1 MRASGVGGRRRL
13 WRCQDVVLFRG
24 QPDDK
29 RLSVDDGRLLVLQL
43 LEFYVND
50 DAKYALVQTFNH
62 RPSEFSMDAVLA
74 AVDVQTP

>member
-1 MRASGVGGRRRL
+1 M
-13 WRCQDVVLFRG
+13 VLFRG
-24 QPDDK
+24 QPDEK

-62 RPSEFSMDAVLA
+62 RPKEFDLNAVVSA
-74 AVDVQTP
+74 MEPAHPSSS